1 MQGIIDGLNT
11 LATSESFQTLP
22 ARLQDSLASVTA
34 LSDELRTQVAASG
47 PKLDKVLDGAAV
59 TVAGANTELPKLS
72 SLVEGNLKVLNG
84 AIAAFEQTMTNV
96 DSLVAPGSA
105 TAYQLNKALRELTL
119 ASRAIQELANL
130 LDRQPESLLRGK
142 QEDPQ

>member
-1 MQGIIDGLNT
+1 
-11 LATSESFQTLP
+11 
-22 ARLQDSLASVTA
+22 
-34 LSDELRTQVAASG
+34 
-47 PKLDKVLDGAAV
+47 
-59 TVAGANTELPKLS
+59 
-72 SLVEGNLKVLNG
+72 
-84 AIAAFEQTMTNV
+84 MTNV